1 MASSTKSI
9 GSEFDSW
16 GVEITALLATKK
28 SAVTKENAK
37 EMLEALDTMISMNT
51 KPLSEKEKSQGRMMI
66 QKITKFINKSGSE
79 LDELRAKVTRISKEL
94 TDERIRTTNL
104 EKRIKSMEDKKL
116 SVEVLMKAND
126 LATLF
131 RAYFLNLDW
140 NAVTQEYS
148 TERDNYENNLITLA
162 AFEKF
167 KVSFNAKYPTPGDS
181 PLLSVIIDMCQER
194 HAIAHSGGLRT
205 IVRQAKFLTE
215 CAEFFGECG
224 DASEY
229 TAPCLAMLNM
239 LQAEKSSKGLH
250 GL

>member
-1 MASSTKSI
+1 MASSMKSI
-9 GSEFDSW
+9 GSEFDS
-16 GVEITALLATKK
+16 GVGITALLATNS

-51 KPLSEKEKSQGRMMI
+51 QPLSEKEKTQGRTMI
-66 QKITKFINKSGSE
+66 KKITKFINRSGSE
-79 LDELRAKVTRISKEL
+79 LDELRAKVYRISREL
-94 TDERIRTTNL
+94 SDERIRTTNL
-104 EKRIKSMEDKKL
+104 EKRIKSMENEKL
-116 SVEVLMKAND
+116 SVSALMKAND

-131 RAYFLNLDW
+131 RAYFLDLDW

-148 TERDNYENNLITLA
+148 TERDNYENNIITLV

-167 KVSFNAKYPTPGDS
+167 KGGFNARYPTPGDS
-181 PLLSVIIDMCQER
+181 PLLSVIIEICQER
-194 HAIAHSGGLRT
+194 HAVAHSGRLKT
-205 IVRQAKFLTE
+205 IVRQDRFLSE
-215 CAEFFGECG
+215 CAAFFCECG

-239 LQAEKSSKGLH
+239 LQVEKTTNGLH